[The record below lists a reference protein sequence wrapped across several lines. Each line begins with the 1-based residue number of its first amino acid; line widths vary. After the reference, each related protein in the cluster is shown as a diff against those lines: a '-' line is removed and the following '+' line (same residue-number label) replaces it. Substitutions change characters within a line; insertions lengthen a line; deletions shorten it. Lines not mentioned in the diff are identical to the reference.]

1 MVLFQSLMLKELID
15 SKSKDVSKNDNT
27 ENDNIKEIKLK
38 DLSPNIRKIK
48 ENKMNRIK
56 SMDNFIKFTW
66 SWTM

>member
-15 SKSKDVSKNDNT
+15 SKSKGDSKNNNK
-27 ENDNIKEIKLK
+27 NDNIKEIKLK
-38 DLSPNIRKIK
+38 DLSPNTRKIN

>member
-15 SKSKDVSKNDNT
+15 SKSKGVSKNDNK
-27 ENDNIKEIKLK
+27 NDNTKEIKLK
-38 DLSPNIRKIK
+38 DLSPNTRKIN

>member
-1 MVLFQSLMLKELID
+1 MVLFQSLILKELID
-15 SKSKDVSKNDNT
+15 SKSNGVSKNDNT
-27 ENDNIKEIKLK
+27 KEIKLK
-38 DLSPNIRKIK
+38 DLSPNTRKIK

>member
-15 SKSKDVSKNDNT
+15 SKSKGGSK
-27 ENDNIKEIKLK
+27 NDNIKEIKLK
-38 DLSPNIRKIK
+38 DLSPNTRKIK

>member
-1 MVLFQSLMLKELID
+1 MVLFQGLLLKELID
-15 SKSKDVSKNDNT
+15 SKRKGDYKKNDNI
-27 ENDNIKEIKLK
+27 NEIKLK
-38 DLSPNIRKIK
+38 DLSLNTRKIK

>member
-15 SKSKDVSKNDNT
+15 SKSKGVSKNDNT
-27 ENDNIKEIKLK
+27 EEIKLK
-38 DLSPNIRKIK
+38 DLSPNTRKIK